1 MGIQTSSREPGVTV
15 RMRQETGFAVLYVLF
30 HNFSKSRKLITKK
43 LLSLIQQYVDEPT
56 MVRIE
61 GENGM
66 MLAQVNTQVNPQVQG
81 FNDITAGEF
90 DVYVEEGIESTTM
103 RMAIAQW
110 LTDFAMNNPNLIP
123 PDVIME
129 YSNIPFSVKQQVK
142 QWIAAQ
148 QEREDE
154 FRRAELALQERE
166 IDIKEK
172 AATNASKARSKS
184 N

>member
-1 MGIQTSSREPGVTV
+1 M
-15 RMRQETGFAVLYVLF
+15 
-30 HNFSKSRKLITKK
+30 
-43 LLSLIQQYVDEPT
+43 D
-56 MVRIE
+56 RIE
-61 GENGM
+61 GQNGA
-66 MLAQVNTQVNPQVQG
+66 MLMQVNTQMNPQVQG
-81 FNDITAGEF
+81 YNDITAGEF

-142 QWIAAQ
+142 NWIAMQ
-148 QEREDE
+148 QQREDE
-154 FRRAELALQERE
+154 FKMAELKLQERE
-166 IDIKEK
+166 LDIKEK
-172 AATNASKARSKS
+172 AATSAARSRSKS

>member
-1 MGIQTSSREPGVTV
+1 
-15 RMRQETGFAVLYVLF
+15 
-30 HNFSKSRKLITKK
+30 
-43 LLSLIQQYVDEPT
+43 
-56 MVRIE
+56 
-61 GENGM
+61 
-66 MLAQVNTQVNPQVQG
+66 
-81 FNDITAGEF
+81 
-90 DVYVEEGIESTTM
+90 
-103 RMAIAQW
+103 MAIAQW

-154 FRRAELALQERE
+154 FKRAELKLQERE
-166 IDIKEK
+166 LDIKEK
-172 AATNASKARSKS
+172 AATSASKEKARSKS

>member
-1 MGIQTSSREPGVTV
+1 
-15 RMRQETGFAVLYVLF
+15 
-30 HNFSKSRKLITKK
+30 
-43 LLSLIQQYVDEPT
+43 

-61 GENGM
+61 GQNGA
-66 MLAQVNTQVNPQVQG
+66 MLMQVNTQMNPQVQG
-81 FNDITAGEF
+81 YNDITAGEF

-142 QWIAAQ
+142 DWTALQ
-148 QEREDE
+148 QQREDE
-154 FRRAELALQERE
+154 FKRAELALQERE
-166 IDIKEK
+166 LDIKEK
-172 AATNASKARSKS
+172 AATATAKARSKS

>member
-1 MGIQTSSREPGVTV
+1 
-15 RMRQETGFAVLYVLF
+15 
-30 HNFSKSRKLITKK
+30 
-43 LLSLIQQYVDEPT
+43 
-56 MVRIE
+56 MVRNE

-154 FRRAELALQERE
+154 FKRAELKLQERE
-166 IDIKEK
+166 LDIKEK
-172 AATNASKARSKS
+172 AATSASKEKVRSKS